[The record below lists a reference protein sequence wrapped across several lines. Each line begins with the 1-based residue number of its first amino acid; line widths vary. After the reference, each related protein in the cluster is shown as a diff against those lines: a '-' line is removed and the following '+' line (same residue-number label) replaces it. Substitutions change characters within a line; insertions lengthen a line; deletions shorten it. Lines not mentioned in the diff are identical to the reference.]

1 MSNILRGLTKAAQA
15 ATTSGLQS
23 YGDAAKAG
31 KQEYNREQ
39 SRRSAGRY
47 QQKQTPQE
55 YNKMKA
61 REMMGMEGE
70 PKDCQACSELS
81 SYKSD
86 GSSQFQRDQKSWIQ
100 QARVTMPQRAMV
112 NEIIEKHGVP
122 MFLLLA
128 GAYFLSTSVV
138 NPLVSTAQSF
148 VTDIKNAN
156 EVLQTEIA
164 QVDRENLMRW
174 DQSFQLHTEKK
185 LLIEKCLDRLHEMQV
200 THSELKNEI
209 RNLNTKLELRERS
222 NDATS
227 IQEKVRPSRTDSP
240 AGS

>member
-1 MSNILRGLTKAAQA
+1 
-15 ATTSGLQS
+15 
-23 YGDAAKAG
+23 
-31 KQEYNREQ
+31 
-39 SRRSAGRY
+39 
-47 QQKQTPQE
+47 
-55 YNKMKA
+55 
-61 REMMGMEGE
+61 
-70 PKDCQACSELS
+70 
-81 SYKSD
+81 
-86 GSSQFQRDQKSWIQ
+86 
-100 QARVTMPQRAMV
+100 MPQRAMV

-240 AGS
+240 ASS

>member
-1 MSNILRGLTKAAQA
+1 
-15 ATTSGLQS
+15 
-23 YGDAAKAG
+23 
-31 KQEYNREQ
+31 
-39 SRRSAGRY
+39 
-47 QQKQTPQE
+47 
-55 YNKMKA
+55 
-61 REMMGMEGE
+61 
-70 PKDCQACSELS
+70 
-81 SYKSD
+81 
-86 GSSQFQRDQKSWIQ
+86 
-100 QARVTMPQRAMV
+100 MPQRAMV

>member
-1 MSNILRGLTKAAQA
+1 
-15 ATTSGLQS
+15 
-23 YGDAAKAG
+23 
-31 KQEYNREQ
+31 
-39 SRRSAGRY
+39 
-47 QQKQTPQE
+47 
-55 YNKMKA
+55 
-61 REMMGMEGE
+61 
-70 PKDCQACSELS
+70 
-81 SYKSD
+81 
-86 GSSQFQRDQKSWIQ
+86 
-100 QARVTMPQRAMV
+100 MPHRAMV
-112 NEIIEKHGVP
+112 SEVIEKHGVP

-200 THSELKNEI
+200 THSELKNEV

-222 NDATS
+222 NNATS
-227 IQEKVRPSRTDSP
+227 IQEKGGATRTDSP

>member
-1 MSNILRGLTKAAQA
+1 
-15 ATTSGLQS
+15 
-23 YGDAAKAG
+23 
-31 KQEYNREQ
+31 
-39 SRRSAGRY
+39 
-47 QQKQTPQE
+47 
-55 YNKMKA
+55 
-61 REMMGMEGE
+61 
-70 PKDCQACSELS
+70 
-81 SYKSD
+81 
-86 GSSQFQRDQKSWIQ
+86 
-100 QARVTMPQRAMV
+100 MPQRAMV

-185 LLIEKCLDRLHEMQV
+185 LLIEKCLDRLHAV
-200 THSELKNEI
+200 SYTH
-209 RNLNTKLELRERS
+209 LRAHE
-222 NDATS
+222 T
-227 IQEKVRPSRTDSP
+227 
-240 AGS
+240 

>member
-1 MSNILRGLTKAAQA
+1 
-15 ATTSGLQS
+15 
-23 YGDAAKAG
+23 
-31 KQEYNREQ
+31 
-39 SRRSAGRY
+39 
-47 QQKQTPQE
+47 
-55 YNKMKA
+55 
-61 REMMGMEGE
+61 
-70 PKDCQACSELS
+70 
-81 SYKSD
+81 
-86 GSSQFQRDQKSWIQ
+86 
-100 QARVTMPQRAMV
+100 MPQRAMV

-164 QVDRENLMRW
+164 QVDREKLMRW

-240 AGS
+240 ASS

>member
-1 MSNILRGLTKAAQA
+1 
-15 ATTSGLQS
+15 
-23 YGDAAKAG
+23 
-31 KQEYNREQ
+31 
-39 SRRSAGRY
+39 
-47 QQKQTPQE
+47 
-55 YNKMKA
+55 
-61 REMMGMEGE
+61 
-70 PKDCQACSELS
+70 
-81 SYKSD
+81 
-86 GSSQFQRDQKSWIQ
+86 
-100 QARVTMPQRAMV
+100 
-112 NEIIEKHGVP
+112 

-227 IQEKVRPSRTDSP
+227 IQEEVRPSRTDSP